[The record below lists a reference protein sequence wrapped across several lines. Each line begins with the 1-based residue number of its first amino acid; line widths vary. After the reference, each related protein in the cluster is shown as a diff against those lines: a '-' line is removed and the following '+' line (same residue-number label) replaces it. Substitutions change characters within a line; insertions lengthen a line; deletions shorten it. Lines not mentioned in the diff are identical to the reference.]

1 MKTFE
6 DTSLESMRRQVQ
18 GNCDISDAAYCGAFS
33 LCSFLLLIRNYYKW
47 FHGLEPWEEG
57 DSADTLEWIEERE
70 NLWEGLESED
80 YSRIDVDGASLDPF
94 DLDPINGALGNN
106 NLIYSAGYSY
116 GLKPTFFMADV
127 ENKTTMEGID
137 IYFLGREYAR
147 DMPAAPALRQQNR
160 IYVRRESARFYLYD
174 RISERYMSKKATMLW
189 AMKQYGVES
198 YKDLRNKLDAIAET
212 EIRNMAYHEIG
223 EALEDSFNEVWS
235 ETISRFSAT
244 SVERFL
250 RSLKD
255 VLADTHPRGMVRRM
269 IEDRN
274 APSLGIYAAF
284 LDGFQKLLFP
294 QILGAV
300 ERFMVEENWS
310 LVEDACEEGYEKA
323 LDTAQLLIQEF
334 HGTKSLHIDEA
345 RSRIESVLINPLYCA
360 NK

>member
-6 DTSLESMRRQVQ
+6 DMSLETIRRQAQ

-70 NLWEGLESED
+70 NLWEQLEGAD
-80 YSRIDVDGASLDPF
+80 YSRIEVDGASLDPF
-94 DLDPINGALGNN
+94 DLDSINGRIGNN
-106 NLIYSAGYSY
+106 RLIYSAGYSY

-127 ENKTTMEGID
+127 EEKTAMEGME
-137 IYFLGREYAR
+137 IYFLGEEYAR

-189 AMKQYGVES
+189 AMKQHGVES
-198 YKDLRNKLDAIAET
+198 YKDLKTKLDAIADI

-223 EALEDSFNEVWS
+223 EALEDAFNEVWS
-235 ETISRFSAT
+235 EMISRFSAT

-255 VLADTHPRGMVRRM
+255 VLADTHPKGMVRRI
-269 IEDRN
+269 IEERN

-300 ERFMVEENWS
+300 DKFMVEENWR

-323 LDTAQLLIQEF
+323 RAAARRLIQAF
-334 HGTKSLHIDEA
+334 HETREQRLDEA
-345 RSRIESVLINPLYCA
+345 RSAIESVLINPLYCA